1 MTGQLQAEPRYAP
14 LGDAAVTIVLGD
26 GISRELSR
34 TVLRVAEALSSAT
47 VNGVL
52 EVVPAYASLAVF
64 YDPRQVAYSV
74 LLAQLRAVVEPQR
87 GQVRELPADNARTI
101 RIPVRYDGEDLP
113 EVAEKTGHTPEEV
126 VALHA
131 ARDYLVYVIGFVP
144 GFAYLGELDPS
155 LVLPRRS
162 TPRKRVPPGSVAI
175 AEAQTAVYP
184 FSTPGGWHLIG
195 TTDVRMFDSQAKEPS
210 LLRVGDTVRFDV
222 IS

>member
-1 MTGQLQAEPRYAP
+1 MTGQFHTEPRYAP
-14 LGDAAVTIVLGD
+14 LGDSAITVVLGN

-34 TVLRVAEALSSAT
+34 RVLTVAEDLSSAT
-47 VNGVL
+47 VDGLV

-64 YDPRQVAYSV
+64 YDPRRVNYSALLLQVSAIV
-74 LLAQLRAVVEPQR
+74 ERQRRQL
-87 GQVRELPADNARTI
+87 GELPTGNARTI
-101 RIPVRYDGEDLP
+101 RIPVRYDGEDLRD
-113 EVAEKTGHTPEEV
+113 VAEKTGYTPEEV
-126 VALHA
+126 VALHS
-131 ARDYLVYVIGFVP
+131 ARDYHVYVIGFVP

-195 TTDVRMFDSQAKEPS
+195 TTDAQMFDPHADEPS